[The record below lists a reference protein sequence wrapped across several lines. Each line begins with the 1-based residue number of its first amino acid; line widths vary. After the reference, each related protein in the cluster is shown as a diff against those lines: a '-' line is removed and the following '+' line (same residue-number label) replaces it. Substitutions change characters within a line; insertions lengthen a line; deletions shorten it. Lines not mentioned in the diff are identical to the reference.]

1 MSHLLNIRTFLRVAA
16 LENFSESA
24 RQLGIAKSVVTRRVR
39 ELEDALGTPL
49 LVRTTRRV
57 RLTESGAL
65 YRQHVAGLVEELDAL
80 EANLSDDQ
88 LRFRGLMRLSAP
100 TAFGTRILRPL
111 LADFFRQHPELT
123 LELVL
128 NDQPVNPAEEG
139 YDIAITDR
147 TAISGQFQEEPL
159 FRFDLVCCAA
169 PTYLKGRGAPEAPED
184 LRQHDCIQYLYNDS
198 GHDWRFSRGD
208 DGFRVLVHPRLST
221 NSGAVMRD
229 AVLAGEGIAI
239 LPYFLI
245 QEELASGAMRE
256 VLPGYRLP
264 QLTMKAVLP
273 RPRETVRRSR
283 QLVDYLRLELG
294 RTCPSRGAL
303 RLRGGE
309 TP

>member
-1 MSHLLNIRTFLRVAA
+1 MSHLLNIRTFLRVAE

-24 RQLGIAKSVVTRRVR
+24 RQLGISKSVVTRRVR

-49 LVRTTRRV
+49 LMRTTRRV

-88 LRFRGLMRLSAP
+88 LQFRGLMRLSAP
-100 TAFGTRILRPL
+100 TAFGTRILRPV

-147 TAISGQFQEEPL
+147 SAISGQFQEEPL
-159 FRFDLVCCAA
+159 FRFDLVCCASPA
-169 PTYLKGRGAPEAPED
+169 YLAARGAPQEPAQ
-184 LRQHDCIQYLYNDS
+184 LREHDCIQYLYNDS
-198 GHDWRFSRGD
+198 GHDWRFTRGED
-208 DGFRVLVHPRLST
+208 SFRVLVHPRLST
-221 NSGAVMRD
+221 NSGAIMRD
-229 AVLAGEGIAI
+229 AALAGEGIAV

-245 QEELASGAMRE
+245 RDELVSGALSE
-256 VLPGYRLP
+256 VLPGFRLP
-264 QLTMKAVLP
+264 QMTMKAVLP
-273 RPRETVRRSR
+273 RRRETLRRSR
-283 QLVDYLRLELG
+283 QLVEYLRLELG
-294 RTCPSRGAL
+294 TQCPQRGAL
-303 RLRGGE
+303 REARR
-309 TP
+309 

>member
-1 MSHLLNIRTFLRVAA
+1 MSHLLNIRTFLRVAE
-16 LENFSESA
+16 LESFSESA
-24 RQLGIAKSVVTRRVR
+24 RQSGVSKSVVTRRVR

-88 LRFRGLMRLSAP
+88 LRFRGLMRISAP
-100 TAFGTRILRPL
+100 TAFGTRILRPV
-111 LADFFRQHPELT
+111 LASFFRQHPELT

-147 TAISGQFQEEPL
+147 SAISGQFQEEPL

-169 PTYLKGRGAPEAPED
+169 PGYLTARGTPRAPVE
-184 LRQHDCIQYLYNDS
+184 LREHDCIQYLYNDS
-198 GHDWRFSRGD
+198 GHDWRFNRDEES
-208 DGFRVLVHPRLST
+208 FRVLVHPRLST

-229 AVLAGEGIAI
+229 AALDGEGIAI
-239 LPYFLI
+239 LPHFLI
-245 QEELASGAMRE
+245 QDELASGALSE
-256 VLPGYRLP
+256 VLPDHHLP
-264 QLTMKAVLP
+264 QMTMKAVLP
-273 RPRETVRRSR
+273 RRRETVRRSR
-283 QLVDYLRLELG
+283 QLIEHLRLVLG
-294 RTCPSRGAL
+294 RECPQRGAL
-303 RLRGGE
+303 RHGGR
-309 TP
+309 